1 MNAPDRKELRKRIKS
16 LRESLSNEAR
26 EEAGKRA
33 SDLALTLPEL
43 GEAETVALYMTN
55 RGELPTEFLID
66 RLLSMGK
73 RVVLPRVDPLVKGK
87 MTFRAYRKGDAL
99 VPDRF
104 GIMEP
109 GPGAQEVPL
118 EEIDLMF
125 TPLVAFDRTGMR
137 LGMGGGFY
145 DRTLAVRRNT
155 GKGPFP
161 VGFALSC
168 QETDMV
174 PAEEWDMPLPVIVT
188 ELEIIRL

>member
-87 MTFRAYRKGDAL
+87 MTFRA
-99 VPDRF
+99 RF
-104 GIMEP
+104 
-109 GPGAQEVPL
+109 
-118 EEIDLMF
+118 
-125 TPLVAFDRTGMR
+125 
-137 LGMGGGFY
+137 
-145 DRTLAVRRNT
+145 
-155 GKGPFP
+155 KGP
-161 VGFALSC
+161 VRLCGTSVQYATLHNMDYIENLGIDEGC
-168 QETDMV
+168 RAVCRKQESF
-174 PAEEWDMPLPVIVT
+174 
-188 ELEIIRL
+188 R